1 MNTRTELLLDYQ
13 EAAIVALRA
22 ELKKVTAERDYF
34 FNQLNKL
41 EDETI

>member
-1 MNTRTELLLDYQ
+1 MNTKTELLLDYQ
-13 EAAIVALRA
+13 QMAIIALRE
-22 ELKKVTAERDYF
+22 ELQRMTLERDYF